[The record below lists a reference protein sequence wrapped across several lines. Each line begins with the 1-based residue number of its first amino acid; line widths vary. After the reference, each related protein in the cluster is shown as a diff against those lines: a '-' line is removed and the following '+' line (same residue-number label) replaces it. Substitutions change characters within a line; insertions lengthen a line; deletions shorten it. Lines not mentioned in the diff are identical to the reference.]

1 MTLEESNKQE
11 ILALRKN
18 NREIR
23 NALQSL
29 SDSIL
34 LYVDWM
40 DTRIGP
46 EKSISKPIS
55 SLIAKGI
62 NALVLVNDH
71 VRYGSLGVAFRTD
84 NKKEAIKKLKKWKD
98 REEENKL

>member
-1 MTLEESNKQE
+1 MTPEE
-11 ILALRKN
+11 RKYQ
-18 NREIR
+18 RKIMDD
-23 NALQSL
+23 LQSL

-40 DTRIGP
+40 DTKIGP

-62 NALVLVNDH
+62 NALVLVNDR
-71 VRYGSLGVAFRTD
+71 VRYSSLGVDFRTD
-84 NKKEAIKKLKKWKD
+84 DKKKAIAKLK
-98 REEENKL
+98 RRQP